1 MNPNRFFATF
11 VSGLLVIDES
21 RFDEAYALVAQLSA
35 LDQVEVQR
43 GTGAGSEDKLAL
55 RQWILEQRAKE
66 VLSVSIGVEDGSV
79 ATGHDHAGWDRLRQ
93 MLAGFAD
100 GLPILM
106 RVDTAGEG
114 AVLVQGTVPGPRLSL
129 TSSQF
134 LELLDGQ
141 DQRGFF
147 QPGVLDEINAYRT
160 ESQRDDIAP
169 AALASYLVSP
179 EGQRDWEVVG
189 RQVFRTVQA
198 DALTHEWHFLIPTSF
213 MHHIEKTVPD
223 DDEELEFT
231 AWLEAYDE
239 DDVTGPALLR
249 LIKAQNFAGRIW
261 RIAASRKLL
270 VEKLGDIDELDDFP
284 RIAAQDWPRFLSR
297 LADQDVDRVS
307 AVLIELVR
315 LECEE
320 RGIQPRIPDDLA
332 GIFGPDDDERR
343 WLDINERLDHDL
355 GWTIRDTHVSWTL
368 FVRDR
373 VTHPLPSTPSMP
385 RAQARQQFIDALTQA
400 RDFAWRAD
408 SPYERV
414 LGVARHLAMHA
425 IGPGPLDMNALASPD
440 LMWEPEMLLMLRL
453 FTQTFAPFE
462 WGADRLLGLAAVSTA
477 DLFGGMNAWTDQ
489 AFEGEEEVR
498 FQAVSLT
505 LFGALNRYYEA
516 LVSSGA

>member
-169 AALASYLVSP
+169 AALASDLVSP

-213 MHHIEKTVPD
+213 MHHIEKRCRTTTKNSNSP
-223 DDEELEFT
+223 
-231 AWLEAYDE
+231 
-239 DDVTGPALLR
+239 P
-249 LIKAQNFAGRIW
+249 
-261 RIAASRKLL
+261 
-270 VEKLGDIDELDDFP
+270 
-284 RIAAQDWPRFLSR
+284 
-297 LADQDVDRVS
+297 
-307 AVLIELVR
+307 
-315 LECEE
+315 
-320 RGIQPRIPDDLA
+320 
-332 GIFGPDDDERR
+332 
-343 WLDINERLDHDL
+343 
-355 GWTIRDTHVSWTL
+355 GWKRMTRMMS
-368 FVRDR
+368 
-373 VTHPLPSTPSMP
+373 
-385 RAQARQQFIDALTQA
+385 
-400 RDFAWRAD
+400 
-408 SPYERV
+408 
-414 LGVARHLAMHA
+414 
-425 IGPGPLDMNALASPD
+425 PGPLCFD
-440 LMWEPEMLLMLRL
+440 
-453 FTQTFAPFE
+453 
-462 WGADRLLGLAAVSTA
+462 
-477 DLFGGMNAWTDQ
+477 
-489 AFEGEEEVR
+489 
-498 FQAVSLT
+498 
-505 LFGALNRYYEA
+505 
-516 LVSSGA
+516 